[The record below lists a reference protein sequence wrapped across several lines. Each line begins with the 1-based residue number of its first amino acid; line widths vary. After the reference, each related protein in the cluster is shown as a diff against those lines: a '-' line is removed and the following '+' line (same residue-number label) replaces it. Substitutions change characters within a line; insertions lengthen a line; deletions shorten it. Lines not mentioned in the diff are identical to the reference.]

1 MRTDGPLSNQSRFV
15 AVANGGSVVTRQRQP
30 TPRLGQC
37 TRASLER
44 EALSGC
50 NAGPRVPGDTLHPE
64 NLLTQVQK
72 VNRLPRVT
80 EELQRKRKSHSL
92 SGEGNPILGV
102 ARDNAQRV
110 ANEAKACS
118 EKHGDSADTDRM
130 VAKAYACIDT
140 CDASILVA
148 KARIDELAR
157 RD

>member
-1 MRTDGPLSNQSRFV
+1 MGNSAVIKKGNNIVGKIGSTIYAKERNEAKPPTSERLLPADSTGPK
-15 AVANGGSVVTRQRQP
+15 
-30 TPRLGQC
+30 
-37 TRASLER
+37 
-44 EALSGC
+44 
-50 NAGPRVPGDTLHPE
+50 VPGDTLHPE

-110 ANEAKACS
+110 ANEPKACS